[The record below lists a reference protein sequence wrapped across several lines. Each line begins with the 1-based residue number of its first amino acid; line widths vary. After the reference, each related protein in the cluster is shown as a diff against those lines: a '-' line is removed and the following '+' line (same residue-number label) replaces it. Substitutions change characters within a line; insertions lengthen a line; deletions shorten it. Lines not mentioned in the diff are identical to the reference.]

1 MIIAVDYDGTL
12 VTRGVPNRALISQ
25 LRHRQKTGDIVI
37 LWTCRE
43 RKSLQE
49 AVAELRG
56 FGLIPNYINCNCP
69 QAIRMLGHDP
79 RKIYADVYIDDKAK
93 C

>member
-12 VTRGVPNRALISQ
+12 VSNGVPNMPLISR
-25 LRHRQKTGDIVI
+25 LRSRQRQGDIVI
-37 LWTCRE
+37 LWSCRGG
-43 RKSLQE
+43 KSLQE
-49 AVAELRG
+49 AVEMLHK
-56 FGLIPNYINCNCP
+56 FGLVPNYINCNCP

-79 RKIYADVYIDDKAK
+79 RKIYADVYIDDRAR